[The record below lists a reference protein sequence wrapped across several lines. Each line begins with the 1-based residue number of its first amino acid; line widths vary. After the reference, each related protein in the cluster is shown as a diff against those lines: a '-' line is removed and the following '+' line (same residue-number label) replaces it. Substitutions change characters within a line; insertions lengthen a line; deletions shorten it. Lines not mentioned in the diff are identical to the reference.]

1 MENSLEKIQEDLKF
15 QPPVV
20 LTLEDTDVANGVM
33 NGHTRMHLEPGNW
46 PAALW
51 CWCRCSEIVCFLLI
65 DIDCFTGKVF
75 GSGAVYKICGEKCG
89 LILFPVAVIK
99 KKKQQLDCCDSE
111 LIWKE
116 AALLRKFRRV
126 TWQVVFLTR
135 VKSTC
140 LNVIKEIFIFFCW
153 KSFIELYSFA
163 HSLSLSFS
171 LWQWVLLSSLS
182 ETLQICTE
190 KAPLL
195 DGGRGGL
202 WGCKWAG
209 AGARASRP
217 LSVWFS
223 VGHPSFPWDFWVLLW
238 GKKC

>member
-99 KKKQQLDCCDSE
+99 KKKTT
-111 LIWKE
+111 
-116 AALLRKFRRV
+116 
-126 TWQVVFLTR
+126 TWL
-135 VKSTC
+135 
-140 LNVIKEIFIFFCW
+140 
-153 KSFIELYSFA
+153 
-163 HSLSLSFS
+163 
-171 LWQWVLLSSLS
+171 LWQWVDLKRGSSSEEIQKSDLAGCFPNQGKVYMFKGYQGGFSFLLLEVLYWTVQVCTFSLS
-182 ETLQICTE
+182 LLF
-190 KAPLL
+190 PLTV
-195 DGGRGGL
+195 
-202 WGCKWAG
+202 
-209 AGARASRP
+209 S
-217 LSVWFS
+217 
-223 VGHPSFPWDFWVLLW
+223 PSIIP
-238 GKKC
+238 